1 MKFDRIPSIADPDFL
16 PVQIKSRHR
25 LQVVPLADDLVAAF
39 FDAPPDDKGVPTS
52 QLAAW
57 SGDEA
62 LCLPLLGSRLIRRDG
77 GLRYV
82 FFLARSSRDLCRKGL
97 WISCED
103 KPVAEIDPSALQ
115 SPVVDALALVVG
127 LAPEGE
133 SRLLRALLTTG
144 QSLFGERAFLGI
156 RDIVLQLLERLA
168 PPPLALRAWC
178 PLGKSAAIASY
189 TLPKGHG
196 ADKIGNLISI
206 GREAAHLLAG
216 VEADFEVLKDD
227 RLLHLFLPEGISPG
241 ATLVALSETPLRLAG
256 PSPSQRQRPLGPWLA
271 RRSPQIRRRTRNR
284 LNALAAQDETAAA
297 LVSEVSCPETA
308 APEVTPHLL
317 SCTTSGIYYIVGVH
331 DPCRLLGKLLLRTE
345 EGDILLPL
353 ASPLHHPRLGPV
365 QVGFVPT
372 TRGCA
377 PGDVAEVFGLYRS
390 GRMSRINAVTL
401 EPLPNSMPALL
412 EDLPDGAVAPS
423 LAAALAD
430 ALRDRRQV
438 QGEVIP
444 VAAPSCAPQVTLL
457 VELGASLDYPYALA
471 ATLAGRGEVVLLLHH
486 PDRRALSAL
495 RALGEEL
502 HAIYGVGV
510 DLFDIAQDDL
520 LPAERLRAAVASVGT
535 DAVICLSGDVLPQQ
549 RSWLEVWLAQLS
561 RPEPVL
567 AGAAVF
573 GHDALPEDRD
583 GPTGGD
589 TADWRQQVDDSVSGR
604 SFGLNGAARATLS
617 RMPLRVAGC
626 EADIGDL
633 AATLRKVDGAH
644 VALDQRVRMS
654 AHANP
659 PERPGALVLA
669 ERLTL
674 EGRLS
679 A

>member
-1 MKFDRIPSIADPDFL
+1 MKLDRIPSIADPEFL
-16 PVQIKSRHR
+16 PVQIKPRHR

-39 FDAPPDDKGVPTS
+39 FDAPLDEKGVPTS

-97 WISCED
+97 WISSED
-103 KPVAEIDPSALQ
+103 KPVAEIDPFALQ

-133 SRLLRALLTTG
+133 ARLLRALLTTG
-144 QSLFGERAFLGI
+144 QSLFGDRAFLGI

-189 TLPKGHG
+189 TLPKGLEVG
-196 ADKIGNLISI
+196 KIGNLVSI
-206 GREAAHLLAG
+206 GSEAAHLLAG

-227 RLLHLFLPEGISPG
+227 RLLHLFLPKGISPG
-241 ATLVALSETPLRLAG
+241 TTLVALSETPLRLAG
-256 PSPSQRQRPLGPWLA
+256 PSPTQRQRPLGPWLA

-284 LNALAAQDETAAA
+284 LTALAAQDETAAA

-308 APEVTPHLL
+308 LPEVTPHLL
-317 SCTTSGIYYIVGVH
+317 SCTNSGIYYIAGVR
-331 DPCRLLGKLLLRTE
+331 DPRRLLGKLVLRTE

-353 ASPLHHPRLGPV
+353 GSPLHHPRLGPV
-365 QVGFVPT
+365 VVGFVPT
-372 TRGCA
+372 KRGCA
-377 PGDVAEVFGLYRS
+377 PGDEADLFGLYRS
-390 GRMSRINAVTL
+390 GRLSRIGTVTL
-401 EPLPNSMPALL
+401 APLPKTMPALL
-412 EDLPDGAVAPS
+412 KDLPDGEVAPS

-430 ALRDRRQV
+430 ALVDRPKV
-438 QGEVIP
+438 HGEVIA
-444 VAAPSCAPQVTLL
+444 VAAPLCPPQVTLL

-471 ATLAGRGEVVLLLHH
+471 ASLAGRADVVLSLHH
-486 PDRRALSAL
+486 ADRRALSAL
-495 RALGEEL
+495 RVVGEEL
-502 HAIYGVGV
+502 HAIYGIGV
-510 DLFDIAQDDL
+510 DLFDIAEDDL
-520 LPAERLRAAVASVGT
+520 LPAERFRAAVASAGT
-535 DAVICLSGDVLPQQ
+535 DAVIFLSEDVLPQH
-549 RSWLEVWLAQLS
+549 RSWLAAWLAQLS

-567 AGAAVF
+567 ACAAVY
-573 GHDALPEDRD
+573 GHDTLPGDHDAPAAGDIADRGTD
-583 GPTGGD
+583 FD
-589 TADWRQQVDDSVSGR
+589 ENVSGR
-604 SFGLNGAARATLS
+604 SFGLNAAARATLS
-617 RMPLRVAGC
+617 RMPLRVAGR
-626 EADIGDL
+626 EADIINL
-633 AATLRKVDGAH
+633 AATLRKEDGAQ
-644 VALDQRVRMS
+644 VDRDPGVRMA
-654 AHANP
+654 AHACA
-659 PERPGALVLA
+659 PERPGALTLA